1 MESLNKLAAWVSP
14 DMAQKLGCAGCHLVE
29 LIKLKKLKKKIPPTA
44 LKSDFM

>member
-29 LIKLKKLKKKIPPTA
+29 LIKLKKLKKK
-44 LKSDFM
+44 KSHLQH